1 MSITLRL
8 LLILG
13 SIVCFVFV
21 IRKIRKT
28 QMRIE
33 SSVFWIL
40 FSLFIVLIAVFPQIL
55 IYGAN
60 EIGVESPVNFV
71 YLIILFIMLVE
82 LFMLSIKVSYLESKL
97 NSLVQQI
104 ALRERAEQSEE

>member
-1 MSITLRL
+1 MSITLRVL
-8 LLILG
+8 LVLAS
-13 SIVCFVFV
+13 SICFFFV
-21 IRKIRKT
+21 VRKIRKT

-40 FSLFIVLIAVFPQIL
+40 FSLFIVAIAVFPQIL

-71 YLIILFIMLVE
+71 YLVIIFIMLVE
-82 LFMLSIKVSYLESKL
+82 IFALSIKISYLESKL
-97 NSLVQQI
+97 NGLVQQI
-104 ALRERAEQSEE
+104 ALREREEQSEE